1 MFRLEL
7 SAMLYA
13 VLIALVAM
21 HDDTG
26 RAAKSAA
33 TKVETTLQVD
43 LSLVEGRCVASFPPR
58 LMMSVPDD
66 LHMFFV
72 GRMDKSIPIRIWFDR
87 RVPKQCA
94 SLAAEAARRAGFG
107 RVSVDWNHTNHSLP
121 PW

>member
-1 MFRLEL
+1 
-7 SAMLYA
+7 MLYA
-13 VLIALVAM
+13 VLIALLAM

-26 RAAKSAA
+26 PAAKSVA
-33 TKVETTLQVD
+33 TKVQTTLQVD
-43 LSLVEGRCVASFPPR
+43 LSLVEGNCVASFPPR

-72 GRMDKSIPIRIWFDR
+72 GWRDKSIPIRIWFDG

-107 RVSVDWNHTNHSLP
+107 RVSVDWNHKHYPLP